1 MPAEGQ
7 VDLAHPEAADWVLG
21 TLEPAES
28 EEFQRHLTS
37 CGHCQLAVAEFGR
50 IGRILQHLPP
60 AVEPPPDLEARTI
73 DSVLAAAADD
83 RTETQAATEPGAPA
97 QAAQIPLAPPELAS
111 LYRASP
117 DTRRQLMPVAE
128 HDEHDEPAVAE
139 DDEPAV
145 AEDDEPAVAED
156 DEPAGATAKVT
167 RSPRGRRHFGRYVI
181 AGAIVAAIVAAIVF
195 LLGLSGS
202 TSADAPFVISLH
214 STSGTAASGRA
225 TARDLPGGWSIR
237 LSVNGLTQLAPG
249 EFYEC
254 WFAGA
259 GNKPGHPILISAGT
273 FSIGRSGSANVSMW
287 SAADPRQFRTM
298 EITAGSAAD
307 ASQHGRVILSGVART

>member
-37 CGHCQLAVAEFGR
+37 CDHCQLAVAEFGH

-73 DSVLAAAADD
+73 ASVLAAAAGD

-97 QAAQIPLAPPELAS
+97 QATQIPLAPPELAS

-117 DTRRQLMPVAE
+117 DTRRQLIPVAE
-128 HDEHDEPAVAE
+128 HDEPAVAEHDEPAVAE
-139 DDEPAV
+139 DDDPV
-145 AEDDEPAVAED
+145 
-156 DEPAGATAKVT
+156 GATAKVT
-167 RSPRGRRHFGRYVI
+167 RSPRWRRHFGWYAI
-181 AGAIVAAIVAAIVF
+181 AGAIVAAIVAAVVF

-202 TSADAPFVISLH
+202 TSANAPVVISLH
-214 STSGTAASGRA
+214 STSGAAASGGA
-225 TARDLPGGWSIR
+225 TAQYLPGGWSIQ
-237 LSVNGLTQLAPG
+237 LSVHGLRQLAQG

-254 WFAGA
+254 WLALA
-259 GNKPGHPILISAGT
+259 GNKPGYPILISAGT
-273 FSIGRSGSANVSMW
+273 FSIGRSGSASMSMW

-298 EITAGSAAD
+298 EITIGTVGDAG
-307 ASQHGRVILSGVART
+307 QHGRVILSGVART

>member
-1 MPAEGQ
+1 MPTEGQ

-37 CGHCQLAVAEFGR
+37 CGHCQLAVAEFGH

-60 AVEPPPDLEARTI
+60 AVEPPLDLEARTI
-73 DSVLAAAADD
+73 ASVLAAAAND

-97 QAAQIPLAPPELAS
+97 RATQISLAPPELAS

-117 DTRRQLMPVAE
+117 DTRRQLVPVVG
-128 HDEHDEPAVAE
+128 HDEPAVAE
-139 DDEPAV
+139 H
-145 AEDDEPAVAED
+145 

-167 RSPRGRRHFGRYVI
+167 RSPRWRRHLGRYAI

-195 LLGLSGS
+195 LLGHSGS

-214 STSGTAASGRA
+214 STSGRAASGRA
-225 TARDLPGGWSIR
+225 TARDLPGGWSIQ

-273 FSIGRSGSANVSMW
+273 FSIGRSGSAKVSMW
-287 SAADPRQFRTM
+287 SAADPRQFRTI

-307 ASQHGRVILSGVART
+307 ARQHGRVILSGVART